1 MKITN
6 ELLLERL
13 QHLEN
18 NQYAENT
25 ITNYFTDVKLF
36 LEFLKNKNKI
46 QTIQIEDLRLIEI
59 ENRKTVL

>member
-18 NQYAENT
+18 SNYAENT
-25 ITNYFTDVKLF
+25 ITNYFTDAKLF
-36 LEFLKNKNKI
+36 IWQIPLKFSF
-46 QTIQIEDLRLIEI
+46 DYL
-59 ENRKTVL
+59 